1 MKKNKDIFK
10 PVLEGKRHKNY
21 DRSVKLAKLYFT
33 IITGEGMD
41 EMLTE
46 VVGIETPEL
55 FVQRKRITKHITK
68 TVANNLISPQYKVPR
83 ANNIQ
88 RVIRYDNQVQT
99 NKLNGFINNFYGGK
113 SVDAFMNEEYL
124 RLNNLDPNSFMII
137 NWSNDVTPYP
147 VIYSAEE
154 VLDISYDRHVLDYV
168 ICKGQTKYTG
178 KTVDHWIGFFTN
190 GSMTVEKWDK
200 DIHKGKLITKIGDLE
215 YYITETSHG
224 LNYIPGKI
232 MGQKKDDVTRG
243 ILKISQI
250 DNAMPIFEKMIKPNS
265 ELDLTMALLCFPKE
279 ISFGIPC
286 NNKDC
291 NKGYLPSGDVCPDC
305 KGTGLQSA
313 TSAQHTIKV
322 AIPNRGNS
330 DIPDLHNFIVQ
341 ITPSIDTPKF
351 QHEYI
356 KDLTAQSYEAVY
368 NSQIYSRKEIA
379 ETATG
384 KNIELQNIYDSLYPL
399 AADGY
404 APTWEF
410 IVKTIAD
417 IYSMTEGLTVM
428 YKFSRDF
435 KMKGITEILTDIK
448 LVHDGGADSFVKR
461 ECEKDLA
468 RIFYADKPDA
478 YNKFLTME
486 EFFPFNGKTEAEI
499 QYLLTVDFI
508 PKEQKILYANYG
520 WIFDDL
526 SRKDDKY
533 YFYTSEKKYQ
543 ILMDKVK
550 EIISKLPKTPT
561 ITDING
567 TGQNNK

>member
-1 MKKNKDIFK
+1 MKKNKDVFK

-21 DRSVKLAKLYFT
+21 DRSVQLAKLYFT

-46 VVGIETPEL
+46 VAGIETPEL
-55 FVQRKRITKHITK
+55 FKQRKKITKHITK
-68 TVANNLISPQYKVPR
+68 TASNNLISPQYKVPR

-88 RVIRYDNQVQT
+88 RIIRYDDQEQT
-99 NKLNGFINNFYGGK
+99 NKLNGFINKFYGSK
-113 SVDAFMNEEYL
+113 SVDAYLNEEYI

-137 NWSNDVTPYP
+137 NWGNNVTPYP
-147 VIYSAEE
+147 VVYSAEE
-154 VLDISYDRHVLDYV
+154 VLDINYDKHVLDYV
-168 ICKGQTKYTG
+168 ICKGQTKYPQ
-178 KTVDHWIGFFTN
+178 KSVDHWIGFFTD

-200 DIHKGKLITKIGDLE
+200 EIHVGKPITKIGELE
-215 YYITETSHG
+215 YYVTETSHTKG
-224 LNYIPGKI
+224 YIPGVIIGEKS
-232 MGQKKDDVTRG
+232 DDVTRG
-243 ILKISQI
+243 VLKVSQI

-313 TSAQHTIKV
+313 TSVQHAIKV
-322 AIPNRGNS
+322 AMPNRGG
-330 DIPDLHNFIVQ
+330 DIPDLHNFMVQ
-341 ITPSIDTPKF
+341 ISPEVDIVKF

-384 KNIELQNIYDSLYPL
+384 KNIDLQNIYDALYPL
-399 AADGY
+399 AEGY
-404 APTWEF
+404 ARTWEF

-417 IYSMTEGLTVM
+417 IYNMSEGLTVM

-448 LVHDGGADSFVKR
+448 LIHDGGADSFVKR

-486 EFFPFNGKTEAEI
+486 EFFPFNGKTDAEI
-499 QYLLTVDFI
+499 QYLLTVDFV
-508 PKEQKILYANYG
+508 PKEQKVLYANYG
-520 WIFDDL
+520 WIFDEL

-533 YFYTSEKKYQ
+533 FFYTSEKKHK
-543 ILMDKVK
+543 ILMDKVS
-550 EIISKLPKTPT
+550 EIIAMMPKTPS

-567 TGQNNK
+567 AGQNTK